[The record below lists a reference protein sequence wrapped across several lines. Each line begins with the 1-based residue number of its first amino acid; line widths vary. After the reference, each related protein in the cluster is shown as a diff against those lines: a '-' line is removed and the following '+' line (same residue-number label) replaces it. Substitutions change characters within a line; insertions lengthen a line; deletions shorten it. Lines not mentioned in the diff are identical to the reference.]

1 MDLLLFMKQ
10 AAEVGMTAPTIVA
23 LGIAWQL
30 HKSNILL
37 DKRVTILETKAA
49 N

>member
-1 MDLLLFMKQ
+1 MELLVFMKQ
-10 AAEVGMTAPTIVA
+10 AAEVGMTAPTIIA

-30 HKSNILL
+30 HKTNILL
-37 DKRVTILETKAA
+37 DKRVTILETKAD

>member
-1 MDLLLFMKQ
+1 MELLVFMKQ
-10 AAEVGMTAPTIVA
+10 AAELGMTAPTVVA

-37 DKRVTILETKAA
+37 DKRVTILETRAT
-49 N
+49 